1 MQVKQLIAL
10 SALAVAAS
18 AALADDPTPE
28 PKLTVSTLTRA
39 EVKGDVLQA
48 RARGELLAAGEEE
61 LVAAAPARS
70 TLSRAAV
77 KAEVLQARASGGPRP
92 AHCRYL
98 RASARSGRSLIAP
111 AARCLQGCAAITCAT
126 DAVSRL
132 P

>member
-61 LVAAAPARS
+61 LVAAAPVRS

-77 KAEVLQARASGGPRP
+77 KAEVLQARANGELIPAGEALAAAHPGGRAPRT
-92 AHCRYL
+92 ADTF
-98 RASARSGRSLIAP
+98 AQARVP
-111 AARCLQGCAAITCAT
+111 AAH
-126 DAVSRL
+126 
-132 P
+132 